1 MKELALFVGE
11 VLHLKIANPVFFE
24 LILDAQEDALL
35 LWVEFVATLI
45 DGIELLFRRHERF
58 VVADLL
64 LDEREV
70 GQAADAHHE
79 ELLEVAREDGDE
91 RKTLE
96 QRNVAVFALIEYALI
111 EREPR
116 KLAILHIRKALKAL
130 LVR

>member
-1 MKELALFVGE
+1 M
-11 VLHLKIANPVFFE
+11 
-24 LILDAQEDALL
+24 
-35 LWVEFVATLI
+35 
-45 DGIELLFRRHERF
+45 LFRS
-58 VVADLL
+58 
-64 LDEREV
+64 
-70 GQAADAHHE
+70 
-79 ELLEVAREDGDE
+79 EVAREDGDE